1 MKTESYF
8 VLSQSAQYYECGF
21 DCDNAIVL
29 KTPESKFFFTD
40 MRYVLEAKQ
49 NITKGVEVIDSTE
62 LCASLAK
69 IIKKLNLTKLGFD
82 SLEVSLDFYHSL
94 CKHLENLGAKCELM
108 AMPNFHQHLR
118 VCKNEVQIALI
129 KQSQKLNKKAF
140 KKFANFVAKA
150 ITDEKPMSEQN
161 LHFYASTFLSMKGK
175 YELSFNPIVGL
186 NATGAKPHAL
196 PSGKITLAKNDL
208 LLFDA
213 GIKFKHYCSDMTRT
227 ARVGENMDFSKEQ
240 KFKNKKQQKIY
251 DIVRKAQENAISKAR
266 VGMKAKEIDS
276 LARKVIESAGYGEFF
291 VHSTGHG
298 IGLDIHELPRISA
311 RSEMVIE
318 EGMVFSI
325 EPGIYLG
332 DEFGVRIEDLVVMR
346 NGVAEVL

>member
-1 MKTESYF
+1 MEVESYF
-8 VLSQSAQYYECGF
+8 ALSQSAQYYECGF

-49 NITKGVEVIDSTE
+49 NVIKGVEVVDSAE
-62 LCASLAK
+62 LCTSLAK
-69 IIKKLNLTKLGFD
+69 AIKKLNLTTLGFD

-94 CKHLENLGAKCELM
+94 CAHLGKLGAKCELV

-118 VCKNEVQIALI
+118 VCKSESQIALI
-129 KQSQKLNKKAF
+129 RQSQKLNKKAF
-140 KKFANFVAKA
+140 KKFADFLSCA
-150 ITDEKPMSEQN
+150 IVDKKPLSEQN
-161 LHFYASTFLSMKGK
+161 LHFYASTFLSMNGK
-175 YELSFNPIVGL
+175 YELSFNPIIGI

-196 PSGKITLAKNDL
+196 PSAEITLNKNDL

-227 ARVGENMDFSKEQ
+227 ARVGKNMDFSKEQ

-251 DIVRKAQENAISKAR
+251 DIVRKAQENAITKAR

-276 LARKVIESAGYGEFF
+276 LARKCIESAGYGEFF